1 MAIIELE
8 DSSVELDEEGYVKD
22 FSQWSEKVA
31 HGLAEREGIALTEEH
46 LKVIRM
52 IQAYYRKHKVAP
64 MLTLVSK
71 ECDMSFKQL
80 HGLFQKQ
87 PGKRA
92 AKLAGLPKSS
102 GCT

>member
-1 MAIIELE
+1 MTILKLN
-8 DSSVELDEEGYVKD
+8 DGSVELDEEGHLKD
-22 FSQWSEKVA
+22 FGQWSEEVA
-31 HGLAEREGIALTEEH
+31 QALAQRDGIELTEEH
-46 LKVIRM
+46 LTVIRM
-52 IQAYYRKHKVAP
+52 IQAYYQKHNVAP

-71 ECDMSFKQL
+71 ECGKSFKEL

-92 AKLAGLPKSS
+92 AKLAGLPKTT